1 MIDSGAVR
9 EIRKQYEKH
18 GWTLRR
24 VLLSGARENYSS
36 LENLFGGAPVVSS
49 DMDALWFS
57 RASANGGEAWELR
70 RLSGAPFAQ
79 IIVFGA
85 DTNEAERE
93 RARRETE
100 SKIRLKQ

>member
-1 MIDSGAVR
+1 MIDAGAWR

-24 VLLSGARENYSS
+24 VLLCAPENFSS
-36 LENLFGGAPVVSS
+36 LENLFGDAPVDSS
-49 DMDALWFS
+49 DINALWFS
-57 RASANGGEAWELR
+57 RASAIGGEAWELR

-93 RARRETE
+93 RARREAE
-100 SKIRLKQ
+100 SKIRLKR